1 MRTGAIFKHASSHYR
16 LPSKYHAEQF
26 IRLADALRSLHDVS
40 RVVDWVMEYVR
51 SETILIADTGSL
63 LPLLFHLREEAARR
77 FKWDIEIASLDEYPN
92 DRINLVDAIDAIKN
106 RPEIAWRLA
115 SAEESEP
122 EPKTRREWVFA
133 WWRRLVDRA
142 KEEFRGAMGDRARRR
157 RGDHV
162 HGASPRF
169 LFLVSVSSTGRLCN
183 LFREL
188 KLPGSEILVVCET
201 VPNPK
206 PPCERHLVWVPID
219 RWTVNSDGKCEHCDD
234 QGKRIIRVD
243 PVSYELIPPEYEPQ
257 QIPMS
262 RDRATEKRNFWRF
275 AYESKAVKLHHT
287 VDYSGTE
294 KNRARHFSVYLDT
307 LELAKHGEFRNR
319 CIEQLRRTEPD
330 LILIPEHS
338 HSDMVRLLC
347 WEAYKREVPYF
358 YVTSGRLQ
366 GAVVDSL
373 GRSNRILVADDAI
386 VTGTTLINLRTEVFR
401 TTQLQ
406 HRSPEV
412 NAFVLVCRPS
422 NHEPVNDI
430 RRIYSGQQ
438 VRTLLAGE
446 SLFLPSGQNCPWC
459 KEDQL
464 LGRFASRLE
473 GKSLEFATAR
483 LEKLR
488 SGSIKP
494 PLLMVQNEHAQDH
507 LVTHD
512 SLFGDLD
519 HVTAFAAGS
528 CASQKLKLELGTN
541 GGVQLAVVETAM
553 AIGAYYE
560 SPLLASMLRTFDRID
575 ARYVGVDPIIEAKIE
590 GINPRQAYAGT
601 LADLA
606 LAALAGKVPGGKL
619 REVLEREKAND
630 GWLQM
635 LADLYDIIQP
645 I

>member
-1 MRTGAIFKHASSHYR
+1 
-16 LPSKYHAEQF
+16 
-26 IRLADALRSLHDVS
+26 
-40 RVVDWVMEYVR
+40 
-51 SETILIADTGSL
+51 
-63 LPLLFHLREEAARR
+63 
-77 FKWDIEIASLDEYPN
+77 
-92 DRINLVDAIDAIKN
+92 
-106 RPEIAWRLA
+106 
-115 SAEESEP
+115 
-122 EPKTRREWVFA
+122 
-133 WWRRLVDRA
+133 
-142 KEEFRGAMGDRARRR
+142 
-157 RGDHV
+157 
-162 HGASPRF
+162 
-169 LFLVSVSSTGRLCN
+169 LCK

-188 KLPGSEILVVCET
+188 EIPGADVLVVCET
-201 VPNPK
+201 MPNPK
-206 PPCERHLVWVPID
+206 SPCENHLVWVPID
-219 RWTVNSDGKCEHCDD
+219 RWTVNPDGKCEHCDD
-234 QGKRIIRVD
+234 QGNRIIRVD
-243 PVSYELIPPEYEPQ
+243 PVSYELIPPEYEPR

-262 RDRATEKRNFWRF
+262 RDRAMEKRDFWRF
-275 AYESKAVKLHHT
+275 ACESRAVKLHHT
-287 VDYSGTE
+287 ADYSGTE
-294 KNRARHFSVYLDT
+294 KSRARHFSVYLDT
-307 LELAKHGEFRNR
+307 LELAKHREFRGC
-319 CIEQLRRTEPD
+319 CIEQLRKTKPD

-347 WEAYKREVPYF
+347 WEAYEREVPCF

-366 GAVVDSL
+366 GAVVDAL
-373 GRSNRILVADDAI
+373 ERADRVLVADDAI
-386 VTGTTLINLRTEVFR
+386 VTGTTLINLRAEVFR

-422 NHEPVNDI
+422 NNEPVNDI
-430 RRIYSGQQ
+430 RRIYSGRQ
-438 VRTLLAGE
+438 VRNLLAGE
-446 SLFLPSGQNCPWC
+446 SLFLPGGQKCPWC
-459 KEDQL
+459 REEQL
-464 LGRFASRLE
+464 LGRFAARLE
-473 GKSLEFATAR
+473 GKSLEFVTAR

-488 SGSIKP
+488 SGAIKP
-494 PLLMVQNEHAQDH
+494 PLLMVQNEHAQDG
-507 LVTHD
+507 LITHD

-575 ARYVGVDPIIEAKIE
+575 ARYVGVDPVIETKIE

-619 REVLEREKAND
+619 RELLEREKASD

-635 LADLYDIIQP
+635 LTDLYDIIQP